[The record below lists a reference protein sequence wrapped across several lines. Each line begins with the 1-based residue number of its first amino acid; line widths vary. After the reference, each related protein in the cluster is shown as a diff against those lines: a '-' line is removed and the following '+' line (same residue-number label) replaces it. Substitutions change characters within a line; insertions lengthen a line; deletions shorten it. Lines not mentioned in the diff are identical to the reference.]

1 MEENLIISI
10 LLVVVLIAINAF
22 LVAAE
27 MSIVSLNKNKIGLL
41 ADKGNK
47 KAILLRTLTQEPSK
61 FLATIQ
67 VGITLAGFFASAS
80 AATSLSN
87 SFGRLL
93 HKYNIPYSD
102 QIALVLITVVISYFT
117 LVLGELFPKRL
128 ALKKS
133 ESVAMFTVKPIVM
146 ISKVTVPF
154 VRFLSFSTNLLI
166 RLFGIDMNN
175 MEERVS
181 EEEIKSLIEV
191 GKEHG
196 VINETEREMIN
207 GIFKFDDKLAKE
219 VMIPRTEV
227 FMLDANIKIADAIE
241 EIVSEKF
248 SRIPVY
254 EDEIDNVIG
263 ILYTKDIFSQFIT
276 KDIDDIEI
284 KSLIR
289 EPYFVPETKHID
301 ELFKDIKETK
311 SHMAILIDEYGGF
324 SGIVTLEDLVEEV
337 MGNISDEYDED
348 EQEVRKIDDNTY
360 SVDGLLSI
368 YRVNELLHLNMS
380 SEDTDTI
387 GGFVLEL
394 LGAIPKD
401 IEDSVVEYDNVI
413 LKIEEM
419 SEKRVERVKIFIQ
432 K

>member
-1 MEENLIISI
+1 MEKNLITSI
-10 LLVVVLIAINAF
+10 LLVIVLIAINAF

-27 MSIVSLNKNKIGLL
+27 MSIVSLNKNRIGIL
-41 ADKGNK
+41 ADKGDK
-47 KAILLRTLTQEPSK
+47 KAILLKNLTNEPSR

-87 SFGRLL
+87 SFARFLS
-93 HKYNIPYSD
+93 KNNVPYSD
-102 QIALVLITVVISYFT
+102 QIALVIITVVISYFT

-154 VRFLSFSTNLLI
+154 VKFLSFSTNLLI
-166 RLFGIDMNN
+166 RLFGIDMSN

-181 EEEIKSLIEV
+181 EEEIKSMIEV

-207 GIFKFDDKLAKE
+207 GIFRFDDKLAKE

-227 FMLDANIKIADAIE
+227 FMLDGDEKIADVIE
-241 EIVSEKF
+241 EIVNEKF
-248 SRIPVY
+248 SRIPIY
-254 EDEIDNVIG
+254 EEEVDNIIG
-263 ILYTKDIFSQFIT
+263 ILYTKDIFSQFIS
-276 KDIDDIEI
+276 KDIEDIELN
-284 KSLIR
+284 KLVR

-348 EQEVRKIDDNTY
+348 EQEIRKIDEHTY

-368 YRVNELLHLNMS
+368 YRVNEILNLNIS

-387 GGFVLEL
+387 GGFVLEM
-394 LGAIPKD
+394 LGTIPKST
-401 IEDSVVEYDNVI
+401 ENSVVNYDNI
-413 LKIEEM
+413 TLKIEEM
-419 SEKRVERVKIFIQ
+419 SVKRVERVRIFIQ
-432 K
+432 

>member
-87 SFGRLL
+87 SFGRFL

-241 EIVSEKF
+241 EIVNEKY

-360 SVDGLLSI
+360 SVYGLLSI

>member
-1 MEENLIISI
+1 MEENLITSI

-27 MSIVSLNKNKIGLL
+27 MSIVSLNKNRIGIL
-41 ADKGNK
+41 ADKGDK
-47 KAILLRTLTQEPSK
+47 KAILLRNLTKEPSR

-87 SFGRLL
+87 SFARFLS
-93 HKYNIPYSD
+93 KNNVPYSD
-102 QIALVLITVVISYFT
+102 QIALVIITIVISYFT
-117 LVLGELFPKRL
+117 LVLGELFPKRV

-133 ESVAMFTVKPIVM
+133 ESVAMFTVKPVVM
-146 ISKVTVPF
+146 ISKITVPF
-154 VRFLSFSTNLLI
+154 VKFLSFSTNLLI

-181 EEEIKSLIEV
+181 EEEIKSMIEV

-207 GIFKFDDKLAKE
+207 GIFRFDDKLAKE

-227 FMLDANIKIADAIE
+227 FMLDGDEKIADVIE
-241 EIVSEKF
+241 EIVHEKF
-248 SRIPVY
+248 SRIPIY
-254 EDEIDNVIG
+254 EDEVDNIIG

-276 KDIDDIEI
+276 KDIEDIELN
-284 KSLIR
+284 KLVR

-348 EQEVRKIDDNTY
+348 EQEIRKIDDNTY

-368 YRVNELLHLNMS
+368 YRVNEILNLNIN

-387 GGFVLEL
+387 GGFVLEM
-394 LGAIPKD
+394 LGTIPKN
-401 IEDSVVEYDNVI
+401 IENSIVNYHNI
-413 LKIEEM
+413 TLKIEEM

-432 K
+432 

>member
-1 MEENLIISI
+1 MEENLIKSI

-27 MSIVSLNKNKIGLL
+27 MSIVSLNKNRIGIL
-41 ADKGNK
+41 ADKGDK
-47 KAILLRTLTQEPSK
+47 KAILLRNLTNEPSR

-87 SFGRLL
+87 SFARFLS
-93 HKYNIPYSD
+93 KNNVPYSD
-102 QIALVLITVVISYFT
+102 QIALVIITIVISYFT

-133 ESVAMFTVKPIVM
+133 ESVAMFTVKPVVM
-146 ISKVTVPF
+146 ISKITVPF
-154 VRFLSFSTNLLI
+154 VKFLSFSTNLLI

-181 EEEIKSLIEV
+181 EEEIKSMIEV

-207 GIFKFDDKLAKE
+207 GIFRFDDKLAKE

-227 FMLDANIKIADAIE
+227 FMLDGDEKIADVIE
-241 EIVSEKF
+241 EIVHEKF
-248 SRIPVY
+248 SRIPIY
-254 EDEIDNVIG
+254 EDEVDNIIG

-276 KDIDDIEI
+276 KDIDDIELN
-284 KSLIR
+284 KLVR

-348 EQEVRKIDDNTY
+348 EQEIRKIDDNTY

-368 YRVNELLHLNMS
+368 YRVNEILNLNIN

-387 GGFVLEL
+387 GGFVLEM
-394 LGAIPKD
+394 LGTIPKN
-401 IEDSVVEYDNVI
+401 IENSIVNYDNI
-413 LKIEEM
+413 TLKIEEM

-432 K
+432 